1 MKHFAFVSCFDFNNA
16 SSRYK
21 NVKLSLLYFIS
32 SYSVYC
38 INATSNSQQIHFRTA
53 SVFKQLNYIL
63 CTKFVYISRKG
74 NDLVR
79 TWQCKSN
86 IFSGNCQVSLYIAD
100 YTYDDVLQVGQFVR
114 ITNSIISLPWK
125 ILLLYFI
132 SSRHSYD
139 DNYLPNS
146 ILKFKK
152 KINDVV

>member
-16 SSRYK
+16 NSRYK

-114 ITNSIISLPWK
+114 IKNSIISLPWK
-125 ILLLYFI
+125 ILLQYFI
-132 SSRHSYD
+132 SSRHSY
-139 DNYLPNS
+139 YLPNS

>member
-16 SSRYK
+16 NSRYK

-100 YTYDDVLQVGQFVR
+100 YTYDDILQVGQFVQ
-114 ITNSIISLPWK
+114 ITNSTIFCLGKSLCL
-125 ILLLYFI
+125 ILQIQCLRTTYRF
-132 SSRHSYD
+132 
-139 DNYLPNS
+139 P
-146 ILKFKK
+146 F
-152 KINDVV
+152 

>member
-1 MKHFAFVSCFDFNNA
+1 MQE
-16 SSRYK
+16 
-21 NVKLSLLYFIS
+21 S

-114 ITNSIISLPWK
+114 IKNSIISLPWK

-132 SSRHSYD
+132 SSRHSY
-139 DNYLPNS
+139 YLPNS